1 MDFLLKSGLL
11 TLLGLS
17 ILSGCYKKD
26 LDNFKK
32 VNSVAYRGEWAV
44 PFVEKNI
51 TLKDSIPTIPGYTT
65 ITMSDTANVTIPA
78 SSSSDTLESIIE
90 SVNLKIQIDNTFP
103 FSGEVQVYFADSTNH
118 FIDSLLDNT
127 QRVIPMGNP
136 ELIKNMS
143 VSIDKDRYIDLSKN
157 SKKMYVFYKVTT
169 NDISGLSDKHF
180 KVNIGLDAKLALN
193 LSK

>member
-1 MDFLLKSGLL
+1 MDFLKNGLV

-17 ILSGCYKKD
+17 MLSGCYKKD
-26 LDNFKK
+26 LENFKK
-32 VNSVAYRGEWAV
+32 VNSVKYNGEWAV

-78 SSSSDTLESIIE
+78 SSSADTLESIVE

-103 FSGEVQVYFADSTNH
+103 FSGVVQVYFADQNNH

-127 QRVIPMGNP
+127 QRVMPMGNP
-136 ELIKNMS
+136 ELIKNMT
-143 VSIDKDRYIDLSKN
+143 VSIDKTRYINLSKN
-157 SKKMYVFYKVTT
+157 SKKMYVFYKLTT
-169 NDISGLSDKHF
+169 NNVSGLSNKHF
-180 KVNIGLDAKLALN
+180 KVNIGLDAKLNLN
-193 LSK
+193 L